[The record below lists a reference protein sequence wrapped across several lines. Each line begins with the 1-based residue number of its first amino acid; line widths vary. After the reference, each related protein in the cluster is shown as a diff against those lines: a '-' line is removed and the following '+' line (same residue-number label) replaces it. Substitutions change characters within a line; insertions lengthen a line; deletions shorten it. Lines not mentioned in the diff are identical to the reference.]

1 MFTVT
6 QVIKL
11 SKEKIM
17 KYWKTI
23 LVMAVIM
30 LLVAALIVITKTKL
44 VSQEERVTLDRI
56 RQYKIVKEEQQ
67 LIVDILQAKY
77 DAAVLQSKMQ
87 PAQRPRPVQR
97 PAIPEGTPVTIE
109 GEFIPVEKLPPEMQ

>member
-1 MFTVT
+1 
-6 QVIKL
+6 
-11 SKEKIM
+11 M

-23 LVMAVIM
+23 LVVAVIM
-30 LLVAALIVITKTKL
+30 LLVAALIVITRTKL

-77 DAAVLQSKMQ
+77 EMAVLQSKMQ
-87 PAQRPRPVQR
+87 PAQKPRPVQR
-97 PAIPEGTPVTIE
+97 PVMPEGTPVNIE
-109 GEFIPVEKLPPEMQ
+109 GKFIPVEKLPPEMQ